1 MWMRTIM
8 NTQYRR
14 GGKIKDTVKKLYSQ
28 GGIRRFYKGYPVAII
43 QGPLSRF
50 GDTFSN
56 TLFLTFM
63 NRSETTKNLPVV
75 VKTIG
80 ASATAS
86 CFRILLLP
94 VDATKTIL

>member
-1 MWMRTIM
+1 M
-8 NTQYRR
+8 
-14 GGKIKDTVKKLYSQ
+14 
-28 GGIRRFYKGYPVAII
+28 
-43 QGPLSRF
+43 SRF

-56 TLFLTFM
+56 TLFLSLM
-63 NRSETTKNLPVV
+63 NRSEKTKNLPVV

>member
-1 MWMRTIM
+1 M
-8 NTQYRR
+8 
-14 GGKIKDTVKKLYSQ
+14 
-28 GGIRRFYKGYPVAII
+28 
-43 QGPLSRF
+43 SRF

-56 TLFLTFM
+56 TLFLSLM
-63 NRSETTKNLPVV
+63 NRSEKTKNLPIFI
-75 VKTIG
+75 KTIG